1 MKIFHVKIK
10 TLLVLIILIM
20 TSKGFSQN
28 VGQKGDTLK
37 NYTDINGNKQGYW
50 EKKYKNGNIA
60 YQATFKNNK
69 LIGTYKRYYENGQ
82 VFALIKYPEH
92 PDSLA
97 GVTYFWDDGKLLAK
111 GHFIEQKLK
120 EGLWTYYNTEEK
132 KIAEI
137 NYKHGV
143 LNGKKTV
150 YYHSG
155 APSYKITY
163 KNGIK
168 DGVEV
173 RYYDNG
179 EKETEQ
185 QIKNGTFEGKIYIYY
200 PSGKFKIMGSYKNN
214 LKDGKWTFFNSSGGI
229 DYTII
234 YHKGIAENQDEL
246 DEKFTKQVEEWEK
259 MKGKYKEPTEK
270 DFFNNKGTEKQDW
283 ENSN

>member
-1 MKIFHVKIK
+1 MKNILVIKK
-10 TLLVLIILIM
+10 TLLLVIILIM
-20 TSKGFSQN
+20 SGESFSQN
-28 VGQKGDTLK
+28 VGQKGDTLR

-60 YQATFKNNK
+60 YQVTFKNNK
-69 LIGTYKRYYENGQ
+69 IIGTYKRYYENGQ
-82 VFALIKYPEH
+82 VFALINYPAH
-92 PDSLA
+92 PDSLSEA
-97 GVTYFWDDGKLLAK
+97 TYFWDDGKLLAK

-132 KIAEI
+132 KSAEI
-137 NYKHGV
+137 NYTHGV
-143 LNGKKTV
+143 LNGNKTV

-155 APSYKITY
+155 TPSYKATY
-163 KNGIK
+163 KNGVK

-185 QIKNGTFEGKIYIYY
+185 QIKNGKFEGKIYVYY

-214 LKDGKWTFFNSSGGI
+214 LKDGKWTFFNTSGEV

-234 YHKGIAENQDEL
+234 YHNGKAENEDEL
-246 DEKFTKQVEEWEK
+246 NEKFTNQVKEWEK
-259 MKGKYKEPTEK
+259 MKEKIPEPTEEMFFK
-270 DFFNNKGTEKQDW
+270 QNTKHQDFQNE
-283 ENSN
+283 